1 MTLHAD
7 AGPRARG
14 GPAAGPEPAAPGAAR
29 QAWLTRLDLKGSPY
43 LYVAPFFVLF
53 AIFGA
58 YPMGYTLWIALHHW
72 PLISTGRPHEFLGW
86 GNFAELFSDDQFWNS
101 VVNTFGIFVLA
112 TVPQLLMALV
122 LANLLNK
129 RIRARTLFRM
139 GVIVPIVT
147 STAVIGIVFN
157 ELYSRD
163 FGLINYVLHWFGVH
177 PIDWKADR
185 WSSWSA
191 IATMVNWRW
200 TGYNALIYLA
210 AMQAIPRD
218 VYESA
223 ALDGASATTQ
233 FWRITVPMLRPT
245 IIFTVI
251 ISTIGGLQLF
261 GEPVTFTTGA
271 GAYRGGA
278 TRPFQTM
285 TMYLFEQMFD
295 RGRLGYAA
303 AVAMVLF
310 VIILITSVLNFVI
323 VRRINSDR

>member
-1 MTLHAD
+1 MTLHVD
-7 AGPRARG
+7 AGTRRPGA
-14 GPAAGPEPAAPGAAR
+14 PAAGPTPVRRGSR
-29 QAWLTRLDLKGSPY
+29 RTRLSWLDIKGSPY
-43 LYVAPFFVLF
+43 LYVAPFFILF
-53 AIFGA
+53 AIFGL
-58 YPMGYTLWIALHHW
+58 YPMGYTLWISLHRW
-72 PLISTGRPHEFLGW
+72 PLLSSGVPHEFLGL
-86 GNFAELFSDDQFWNS
+86 GNFTELFNDDQFWNS
-101 VVNTFGIFVLA
+101 VYNTFGIFLIS
-112 TVPQLLMALV
+112 TVPQLFMALF

-129 RIRARTLFRM
+129 RIRSRTFFRM

-163 FGLINYVLHWFGVH
+163 FGLFNYVLHWFSVGPV
-177 PIDWKADR
+177 DWKADK

-210 AMQAIPRD
+210 AMQSIPRD
-218 VYESA
+218 VYESS
-223 ALDGASATTQ
+223 ALDGASSATQ
-233 FWRITVPMLRPT
+233 FWRITVPLLRPT

-271 GAYRGGA
+271 GGYRGGA

-285 TMYLFEQMFD
+285 TMYLFEQMFE

-303 AVAMVLF
+303 AVAWVLF
-310 VIILITSVLNFVI
+310 VIILITSIFNFLI
-323 VRRINSDR
+323 VRRLNADR

>member
-1 MTLHAD
+1 MTLHAE
-7 AGPRARG
+7 AGTRPRG
-14 GPAAGPEPAAPGAAR
+14 TPAAGPQPVRPGSIR
-29 QAWLTRLDLKGSPY
+29 NRLSRLDIKGSPY
-43 LYVAPFFVLF
+43 LYVAPFFILF
-53 AIFGA
+53 AVFGV
-58 YPMGYTLWIALHHW
+58 YPMLYTLWISLHNW
-72 PLISTGRPHEFLGW
+72 PLLSAGQSHAFLGL
-86 GNFAELFSDDQFWNS
+86 GNFRELYHDSQFWNS
-101 VVNTFGIFVLA
+101 VENTFGIFVLS
-112 TVPQLLMALV
+112 TLPQLLMALF

-129 RIRARTLFRM
+129 RIRSRTFFRM
-139 GVIVPIVT
+139 GVIVPIIT
-147 STAVIGIVFN
+147 STAVVGIVFN

-163 FGLINYVLHWFGVH
+163 FGLFNWLLHGIGIG

-210 AMQAIPRD
+210 AMQSIPRD

-223 ALDGASATTQ
+223 SLDGASASKQ

-261 GEPVTFTTGA
+261 GEPVTFTTGS
-271 GAYRGGA
+271 GGYRGGA
-278 TRPFQTM
+278 TRPYQTM
-285 TMYLFEQMFD
+285 TMYLFEQMFE

-303 AVAMVLF
+303 TVAWVL
-310 VIILITSVLNFVI
+310 VMIILITSILNFLI